1 MATAQNLYTDLKNAL
16 NDFKTF
22 LDQNTAA
29 IKPAI
34 QALESVVPQ
43 ISDLV
48 SKLIDLMGKM
58 KTEIQNLNVSGVPGL
73 DQVSKFTS
81 AITTVLTTAQN
92 LLPDQASA
100 IQDVLN
106 VTNVVT
112 GLPSLDTVKQ
122 DLLTLI
128 DGIVADLNQLK

>member
-1 MATAQNLYTDLKNAL
+1 MPTGQNLYSDLKNAL
-16 NDFKTF
+16 GTFKDF
-22 LDQNTAA
+22 LDQNTAT

-34 QALESVVPQ
+34 HALESVVPQ

-81 AITTVLTTAQN
+81 AITTVLTTAQS
-92 LLPDQASA
+92 LLPDQAGA

-106 VTNVVT
+106 VTSVVT
-112 GLPSLDTVKQ
+112 GLPSLDSIKQ
-122 DLLTLI
+122 DILTLI

>member
-1 MATAQNLYTDLKNAL
+1 MATNLYTDLKNAL

-22 LDQNTAA
+22 LDTNTAT

-48 SKLIDLMGKM
+48 SKLVDLMGKM
-58 KTEIQNLNVSGVPGL
+58 KTEIQNLDVSAVPGL
-73 DQVSKFTS
+73 DQVSKFTN
-81 AITTVLTTAQN
+81 AITTVLTTAKN
-92 LLPDQASA
+92 LLPGEATA
-100 IQDVLN
+100 IQDVLD

-112 GLPSLDTVKQ
+112 GLPSLDTVKK
-122 DLLTLI
+122 DILALI
-128 DGIVADLNQLK
+128 DGIIADLNQLK

>member
-1 MATAQNLYTDLKNAL
+1 MATGQNLYSDLKNAL
-16 NDFKTF
+16 GTFKDF
-22 LDQNTAA
+22 LDQNTAM

-81 AITTVLTTAQN
+81 AITTVLTTAQS

-106 VTNVVT
+106 VTSVVT
-112 GLPSLDTVKQ
+112 GLPSLDSIKQ
-122 DLLTLI
+122 DILTLI

>member
-1 MATAQNLYTDLKNAL
+1 MPTGQNLYSDLKNAL
-16 NDFKTF
+16 STFKDF
-22 LDQNTAA
+22 LDQNTATL
-29 IKPAI
+29 KPAI

-81 AITTVLTTAQN
+81 AITTVLTTAQS

-106 VTNVVT
+106 VTSVVT
-112 GLPSLDTVKQ
+112 GLPSLDSIKQ
-122 DLLTLI
+122 DILTLI

>member
-1 MATAQNLYTDLKNAL
+1 MPTGQNLYSDLKNAL
-16 NDFKTF
+16 GTFKDF
-22 LDQNTAA
+22 LDQNTAT

-81 AITTVLTTAQN
+81 AITTVLTTAQS

-106 VTNVVT
+106 VTSVVT
-112 GLPSLDTVKQ
+112 GLPSLDSIKQ
-122 DLLTLI
+122 DILTLI